1 MNLKTFC
8 DSFTQTVR
16 IVLSNGK
23 SFPIVEVYENFEEK
37 KCIIFI
43 QLQITQ
49 FEINITSIVSYMR
62 I

>member
-49 FEINITSIVSYMR
+49 FEINITSIVSYIR